1 MSAVEAPTTQSFW
14 ENFKFW
20 KTKTPEELITAEN
33 SLNKTN
39 IDTENK
45 RHMEAIDTENKRH
58 MEAIAKIKK
67 PVVALQTPPQPPQQ
81 MSNGSGAIQ
90 TNGSGVAPTAT
101 PSSVGGRKSK
111 RPRRI
116 KGKNTKRKR

>member
-1 MSAVEAPTTQSFW
+1 MSAVEAPTSFW
-14 ENFKFW
+14 DKFTFW

-45 RHMEAIDTENKRH
+45 RHD
-58 MEAIAKIKK
+58 EAIAKIKK
-67 PVVALQTPPQPPQQ
+67 PVVALQTPPPPV
-81 MSNGSGAIQ
+81 SS
-90 TNGSGVAPTAT
+90 GSGVAPPQP
-101 PSSVGGRKSK
+101 PSVAPQQSSIGGRKSK
-111 RPRRI
+111 RSRRI